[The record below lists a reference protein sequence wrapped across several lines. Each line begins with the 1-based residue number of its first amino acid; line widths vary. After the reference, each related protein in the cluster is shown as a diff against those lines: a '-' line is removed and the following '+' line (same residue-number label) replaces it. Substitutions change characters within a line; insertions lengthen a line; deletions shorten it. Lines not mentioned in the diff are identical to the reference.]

1 MAGGHD
7 GLTSA
12 EVERRREEYGF
23 NEIKDTSKKWYQLL
37 WDQVY
42 GDHWYPNSI
51 PAMMWIAIIICFA
64 ISDYADG
71 GVVLFLHAFNSSL
84 GFYESLKAGDA
95 VKALKAAL
103 APVCN
108 CKRDGEWRRIAA
120 RELIPGDLVL
130 LKIGDVVPAD
140 GILTEG
146 GTCDLDQS
154 GLTGESLPVKKS
166 PGDTCYSGTVVKRG
180 EQDMIVQHVGEKTE
194 MGKGVALIQSVES
207 KGQVE
212 VIMNKITLFL
222 LSFALSMNILLVI
235 VEITSPQTVTKCSN
249 PNVQIQGCSPST
261 ANKII
266 SNFVVLMIAAIPIA
280 TPVVVTATMAIG
292 ARKMAQA
299 HAVVSKLSAIEEL
312 AGMTTLCS
320 DKTGTLTKN
329 VLTID
334 TPYMFPGFEWEDMI
348 FKAALA
354 AKAVDPDAIDKVVRN
369 SVKDQAKLLSFK
381 EVDFL
386 PFDPVIKRTE
396 ATMQGPDGK
405 IIKVTKG
412 APQMIVK
419 LCHNPDEI
427 GDQVQEAMEMFAGK
441 GLRPVAVAEM
451 IGDKWYFMGM
461 MSLFDPPRDDTKIV
475 IEAAIRLGASV
486 KMITGDHQLIA
497 KETCR
502 RLGMGDSIMKPD
514 SLKLPEGRLMQLI
527 EDCDGFAEVFPEDKF
542 DIVALFQK
550 NGHITGMTGDGVND
564 APALRKANVGF
575 AVEGA
580 TAAAQGAADCILLTP
595 GLSVIITAIERSRKI
610 FQRLQNYLIY
620 RVFMSVYLLTFFFVA
635 IAWADLNFPPLL
647 IIIMCLILDLSTM
660 SLAYDKVVPS
670 ALPNKWNLPK
680 IILIASVMGIVAT
693 GGSLFFLGAM
703 RSNLLGMSVWQRGMP
718 TACSSWTIGNV
729 DGKCVSPPEI
739 FGSSAL
745 VYATSAD
752 IGLMQDPNPYRVWP
766 LPSSMNYCS
775 SHEAF
780 NGALE
785 NDMCGITQSA
795 TQGFVSSW
803 PNLTATPSQ
812 NNLMFLNSWV
822 YFPNINTI
830 PHYGYTGFTNLDAY
844 ASRTGQ
850 PNPNLGLEQLSILGY
865 SCESGN
871 QAIWDP
877 RFFPYS
883 SAVENTAIFLLLCL
897 VTQMSVLSARVDGWF
912 FERRPGYVLLSIIT
926 TEMIFTT
933 IVAAFMRPYPFWYPN
948 VQADPIVRLTA
959 IDGRYIGVCW
969 LWAII
974 VFLFIEIAKY
984 LVYMAIELGRTTE
997 IQKEKRS
1004 KLKEELRRR
1013 MTMAKRPEGGAG
1025 GNRPMSVSSGLAPK
1039 PIGAR
1044 NYSKGGGKDG
1054 DLAQPLLSRTTGDNY
1069 AGAH

>member
-1 MAGGHD
+1 
-7 GLTSA
+7 
-12 EVERRREEYGF
+12 
-23 NEIKDTSKKWYQLL
+23 
-37 WDQVY
+37 
-42 GDHWYPNSI
+42 
-51 PAMMWIAIIICFA
+51 MMWIAIIICFA
-64 ISDYADG
+64 IEDWADG

-84 GFYESLKAGDA
+84 GFYESMKAGDA

-108 CKRDGEWRRIAA
+108 CKRDGEWRRLAA
-120 RELIPGDLVL
+120 RELVPGDLII

-140 GILTEG
+140 GVLCEG

-154 GLTGESLPVKKS
+154 GLTGESLPVKKC
-166 PGDTCYSGTVVKRG
+166 PGDMCYSGTVVKRG
-180 EQDMIVQHVGEKTE
+180 EQDMIVQYTGEKTE

-222 LSFALSMNILLVI
+222 LCFALFMNVLLVI
-235 VEITSPQTVTKCSN
+235 VEITTPSTLNKCKN
-249 PNVQIQGCSPST
+249 TDHEIQGCEKSESR
-261 ANKII
+261 KII

-299 HAVVSKLSAIEEL
+299 HAVVTKLSSIEEL
-312 AGMTTLCS
+312 AGMTVLCS

-334 TPYMFPGFEWEDMI
+334 TPYMFAGFDWEDMI

-354 AKAVDPDAIDKVVRN
+354 AKAVDPDAIDKVCRD
-369 SVKDQAKLLSFK
+369 SVKDQARLNSFK

-396 ATMQGPDGK
+396 ATVEGPDGT

-412 APQMIVK
+412 APQVIVA
-419 LCHNPDEI
+419 LSHNPDEI
-427 GDQVQEAMEMFAGK
+427 REEVQEAMEMFASK
-441 GLRPVAVAEM
+441 GLRPVAVAEYV
-451 IGDKWYFMGM
+451 GEKWHFMGM

-475 IEAAIRLGASV
+475 IESAIKYGASV

-514 SLKLPEGRLMQLI
+514 SLKLPESRLLQLI

-550 NGHITGMTGDGVND
+550 KGHITGMTGDGVND

-635 IAWADLNFPPLL
+635 IAWADLDFPTLI

-660 SLAYDKVVPS
+660 SLAYDKVIPS
-670 ALPNKWNLPK
+670 PLPNRWNLQK
-680 IILIASVMGIVAT
+680 IIGVACVMGVVAT
-693 GGSLFFLGAM
+693 LGSLFFLGSM
-703 RSNLLGMSVWQRGMP
+703 RNNYFSMSVWQRGYP
-718 TACSSWTIGNV
+718 TSCSAWSIGND
-729 DGKCVSPPEI
+729 DGSCSYLGEL
-739 FGSSAL
+739 FGSS
-745 VYATSAD
+745 VFQYATTVDYDAAT
-752 IGLMQDPNPYRVWP
+752 QEDPNPYRVWP
-766 LPSSMNYCS
+766 LPSSMNFC
-775 SHEAF
+775 A
-780 NGALE
+780 NLGNNPAGK
-785 NDMCGITQSA
+785 CGIAQSKNYL
-795 TQGFVSSW
+795 FVSSANSAGFRAG
-803 PNLTATPSQ
+803 PQESQSNL
-812 NNLMFLNSWV
+812 NILNTWS
-822 YFPNINTI
+822 YFPNIKSV
-830 PHYGYTGFTNLDAY
+830 PHYGYTGFNTSDPTTMQN
-844 ASRTGQ
+844 GE
-850 PNPNLGLEQLSILGY
+850 PLGMTQLSVLGF
-865 SCESGN
+865 SIESGDDKL
-871 QAIWDP
+871 WDP
-877 RFFPYS
+877 RYFPYS
-883 SAVENTAIFLLLCL
+883 SAVENTALFLLLCL
-897 VTQMSVLSARVDGWF
+897 VTQLSVLSARVDGWF
-912 FERRPGYVLLSIIT
+912 FTRRPGYVLLSIIS
-926 TEMIFTT
+926 TEMICTT
-933 IVAAFMRPYPFWYPN
+933 IAAAVMRPYPFWYPN
-948 VQADPIVRLTA
+948 TPTETVRLTG

-969 LWAII
+969 LWAIL
-974 VFLFIEIAKY
+974 VFFVMEVAKY
-984 LVYMAIELGRTTE
+984 AVYYGIDLSRTQQ
-997 IQKEKRS
+997 IQAEKRQ

-1013 MTMAKRPEGGAG
+1013 MTMVSSAGKPAYVPAGAAHGAG
-1025 GNRPMSVSSGLAPK
+1025 GSGLAPQ
-1039 PIGAR
+1039 PLGGR
-1044 NYSKGGGKDG
+1044 TYSTKGKDAE
-1054 DLAQPLLSRTTGDNY
+1054 LAQPLLSGDNY
-1069 AGAH
+1069 AAAH